1 METFKQFIRPFCKL
15 EKSITYLKFGCSYR
29 CGNTFRKTMMT
40 RHILIPVRI
49 FFILGRQFAPSRESR
64 THVLKFL
71 ARTLN
76 YICFVLS
83 MFLNMV
89 ILYPAKLHKFFSYS
103 RFAVRHTEK
112 YIIITDMYRIVQYY

>member
-1 METFKQFIRPFCKL
+1 MGGQ
-15 EKSITYLKFGCSYR
+15 YR
-29 CGNTFRKTMMT
+29 Q
-40 RHILIPVRI
+40 IRI
-49 FFILGRQFAPSRESR
+49 FTPE
-64 THVLKFL
+64 TDLKG
-71 ARTLN
+71 LN

-112 YIIITDMYRIVQYY
+112 YIIITDMY